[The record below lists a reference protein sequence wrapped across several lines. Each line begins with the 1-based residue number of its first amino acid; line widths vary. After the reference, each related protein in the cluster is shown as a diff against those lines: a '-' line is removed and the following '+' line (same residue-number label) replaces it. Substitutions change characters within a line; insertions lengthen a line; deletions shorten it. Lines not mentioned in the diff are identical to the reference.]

1 GRASI
6 EWKLDGARI
15 QAHRAGDE
23 VRIFTRNLADVTDR
37 VPEIVAA
44 LRALDLGRSAIVL
57 DGEAIALRDDGR
69 PERFQVTMSRFGTR
83 TSSTSAIPTTRVFF
97 HA

>member
-1 GRASI
+1 
-6 EWKLDGARI
+6 
-15 QAHRAGDE
+15 

-69 PERFQVTMSRFGTR
+69 PSASR
-83 TSSTSAIPTTRVFF
+83 
-97 HA
+97 